1 VRALF
6 AVIILGFIV
15 ITLLMSF
22 ASKRIEKQKYRV
34 IKKEKE
40 FEIRYYPPA
49 IFATT
54 RSSAKS
60 YRELG
65 NSGFRKIAGYI
76 FGNNESSA
84 KIAMTAPVH
93 MDINEKGSSMSF
105 VMPSEYTLDKLPRPV
120 DGRVELHESPAVYMA
135 AIEFGGFASDQRIKQ
150 YADQL
155 SQSLKKNGIKM
166 IGNPTYLGYNAPYEF
181 IARKNEVVIAIEWR
195 E

>member
-1 VRALF
+1 MRALF

-181 IARKNEVVIAIEWR
+181 IGSIIPDVPRL
-195 E
+195 

>member
-93 MDINEKGSSMSF
+93 MDISEKGSSMSF

>member
-181 IARKNEVVIAIEWR
+181 IGRKNEVVIAIEWR

>member
-93 MDINEKGSSMSF
+93 MDISEKGSSMSF

-120 DGRVELHESPAVYMA
+120 DGRVELHENPAVYMA

-181 IARKNEVVIAIEWR
+181 IGRKNEVVIAIEWR

>member
-1 VRALF
+1 MRALF
-6 AVIILGFIV
+6 AVIILGFSV

-54 RSSAKS
+54 RSSATS

-120 DGRVELHESPAVYMA
+120 DGRIELHESPAVYMA
-135 AIEFGGFASDQRIKQ
+135 AIEFGGYASDQKIKQ

-155 SQSLKKNGIKM
+155 SQSLKKNGIK
-166 IGNPTYLGYNAPYEF
+166 ITGNPTYLGYNAPYEF
-181 IARKNEVVIAIEWR
+181 IGRKNEVVIAVEWR

>member
-1 VRALF
+1 MRALF

-105 VMPSEYTLDKLPRPV
+105 VMPSEYTLEKLPRPV
-120 DGRVELHESPAVYMA
+120 DGRIELHESPAVYMA
-135 AIEFGGFASDQRIKQ
+135 AIEFSGYASDQKIKQ

-181 IARKNEVVIAIEWR
+181 IGRKNEVVIAIEWR

>member
-1 VRALF
+1 
-6 AVIILGFIV
+6 
-15 ITLLMSF
+15 
-22 ASKRIEKQKYRV
+22 
-34 IKKEKE
+34 
-40 FEIRYYPPA
+40 
-49 IFATT
+49 
-54 RSSAKS
+54 
-60 YRELG
+60 
-65 NSGFRKIAGYI
+65 
-76 FGNNESSA
+76 
-84 KIAMTAPVH
+84 

-181 IARKNEVVIAIEWR
+181 IGRKNEVVIAIEWR

>member
-1 VRALF
+1 MRALF

-120 DGRVELHESPAVYMA
+120 DGRVELYESPAVYMA

-181 IARKNEVVIAIEWR
+181 IGRKNEVVIAIEWR

>member
-1 VRALF
+1 MRALF

-135 AIEFGGFASDQRIKQ
+135 AIEFSGYASDQKIKQ

-181 IARKNEVVIAIEWR
+181 IGRKNEVVIAIEWR

>member
-1 VRALF
+1 MRALF

-84 KIAMTAPVH
+84 KIAMTVPVH

-135 AIEFGGFASDQRIKQ
+135 AIEFSGYASDQKIKQ

-181 IARKNEVVIAIEWR
+181 IGRKNEVVIAIEWR